1 MDDKEEPLEPDRDAR
16 EKGKSRYHPI
26 RNLFLLDV
34 LGDRDSR
41 STILWAAGTLL
52 GGALFYHFVE
62 GWSLIDAAYF
72 CIVSLATVGYGDL
85 TPTTPISRIFTMVY
99 LVNGIGILLGF
110 FDRIRV
116 VRSRRLETLAAR
128 RKRG

>member
-1 MDDKEEPLEPDRDAR
+1 MDAKEEPLKPAEDAI
-16 EKGKSRYHPI
+16 EKGKSRFRPI
-26 RNLFLLDV
+26 MSLFLLDV

-41 STILWAAGTLL
+41 PTIVWAAVTLL
-52 GGALFYHFVE
+52 GGMLFYHFVE

-72 CIVSLATVGYGDL
+72 CVVSLATVGYGDL

-99 LVNGIGILLGF
+99 LVNGIGILLAF

-116 VRSRRLETLAAR
+116 VRTQRLETLAAR
-128 RKRG
+128 RKRS